1 MMKLV
6 PFVLTNLKTINN
18 YCVFVIVVCALFF
31 MTGCVT
37 KATADAQAKAAFLA
51 GEKAAY
57 QSMQSSTTDITVLGN
72 VQKHQIPWVEGMT
85 LAQALATAT
94 YTGAHDPTDLILRR
108 NSVQTEVDPRDLLNG
123 RDVPLHPGDVISVIG
138 E

>member
-138 E
+138 Q